1 MAGGAFL
8 ILNPCWLI
16 LAIITYRLECCV
28 VYHIRICNSQS
39 VSLSTS
45 KSSLPCAIHPRDI
58 KSRPGIGS
66 ERETCFLL
74 AFVSHISLFPL
85 VSCRMLQNGES
96 KSHNSDYGSF
106 HAATHA
112 NPANS
117 DNSGGYQRHSRGE
130 AATSSAGGQPPG
142 GVSSKSK
149 AGTDQVDHQSAAMAT
164 VISIK

>member
-1 MAGGAFL
+1 MWCIISAYATRKVSHSAPVRAAFL
-8 ILNPCWLI
+8 APYYTPEI
-16 LAIITYRLECCV
+16 
-28 VYHIRICNSQS
+28 
-39 VSLSTS
+39 S
-45 KSSLPCAIHPRDI
+45 KADPASDL
-58 KSRPGIGS
+58 
-66 ERETCFLL
+66 REKLVLL

-117 DNSGGYQRHSRGE
+117 DNNPSGGGYQRHRGE
-130 AATSSAGGQPPG
+130 AATSSAGGGQPPG

-164 VISIK
+164 VISIKSYPLFRCIFLLMSFGHFSGKQG

>member
-1 MAGGAFL
+1 
-8 ILNPCWLI
+8 
-16 LAIITYRLECCV
+16 
-28 VYHIRICNSQS
+28 
-39 VSLSTS
+39 
-45 KSSLPCAIHPRDI
+45 
-58 KSRPGIGS
+58 
-66 ERETCFLL
+66 
-74 AFVSHISLFPL
+74 
-85 VSCRMLQNGES
+85 MLQNGES

>member
-1 MAGGAFL
+1 
-8 ILNPCWLI
+8 
-16 LAIITYRLECCV
+16 
-28 VYHIRICNSQS
+28 
-39 VSLSTS
+39 
-45 KSSLPCAIHPRDI
+45 
-58 KSRPGIGS
+58 
-66 ERETCFLL
+66 
-74 AFVSHISLFPL
+74 
-85 VSCRMLQNGES
+85 MLQNGDS

-164 VISIK
+164 VISFKSYQIIQIKSYNVVDLIQYTHSGM

>member
-1 MAGGAFL
+1 M
-8 ILNPCWLI
+8 
-16 LAIITYRLECCV
+16 

-106 HAATHA
+106 HATATHA

-117 DNSGGYQRHSRGE
+117 DNNPSGGGYQRHRGE
-130 AATSSAGGQPPG
+130 AATSSAGGGQPPG

-164 VISIK
+164 VISIKSYT